1 MFYFVFIFI
10 LFKIL
15 FAFYHLKLLK
25 NRLVLQPPNLSDES
39 EIINFKKIIQKELI
53 IKNTH
58 RMSFILFGIQKDIKT
73 TDRNMIQI
81 ESEKNLNTNLFSI
94 KDQSVLEKAFVNLL
108 ERARKI
114 GENRPKP
121 ISKIS
126 EKLKNLKSQGTKY
139 ISMKEYH
146 ILFVEACRES
156 CVHFT
161 TEIFEN
167 ITQLLHSKKK
177 KKILLFFLK

>member
-1 MFYFVFIFI
+1 
-10 LFKIL
+10 
-15 FAFYHLKLLK
+15 
-25 NRLVLQPPNLSDES
+25 
-39 EIINFKKIIQKELI
+39 
-53 IKNTH
+53 
-58 RMSFILFGIQKDIKT
+58 MSFILFGIQKDIKT

-121 ISKIS
+121 TSRILGKIM
-126 EKLKNLKSQGTKY
+126 LLKSQGTKY

-177 KKILLFFLK
+177 KNFFYFF